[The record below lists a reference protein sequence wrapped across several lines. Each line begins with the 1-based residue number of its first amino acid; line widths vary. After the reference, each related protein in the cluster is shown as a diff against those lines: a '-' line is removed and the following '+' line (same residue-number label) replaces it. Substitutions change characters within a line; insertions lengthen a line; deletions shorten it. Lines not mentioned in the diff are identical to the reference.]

1 MERVKDPD
9 VRKFIE
15 NCLAVASKR
24 LPARELLSDPFLQ
37 NEMSK
42 EQPECSQP
50 PRKLLIPH
58 VLLGRDE
65 FSEPSTKEEPGR
77 HDHIEELL
85 ANVSAIAHHEPSD
98 IKNDIHLESTFSKDQ
113 TSNEECKLLTE
124 PSTFSKDEEPLRI
137 LDFRVKGRKR
147 DDNTVSL
154 RLRIVNIQGNL
165 IHHILF

>member
-37 NEMSK
+37 NDMSK

-58 VLLGRDE
+58 VLLGRDG
-65 FSEPSTKEEPGR
+65 FSEPSIKEEPGR
-77 HDHIEELL
+77 HDHVEEPL
-85 ANVSAIAHHEPSD
+85 ANVSVIAHNETSD
-98 IKNDIHLESTFSKDQ
+98 LKNDVHIESMCSKDQ
-113 TSNEECKLLTE
+113 TSKLLTE

-137 LDFRVKGRKR
+137 LDFKVKGRKR
-147 DDNTVSL
+147 DDTTVSL

-165 IHHILF
+165 IPPHSFLNL